1 MENYKAKRILVSSH
15 PKKLAEEVKSENPK
29 DIVHFFYD
37 SEDRSFE
44 SNDLAFKDYDYLFLT
59 DEDYALISSKLLD
72 LGTSHLC
79 VIYTDLESEF
89 FLIPPGKRIDSYCF
103 GLFEDWLA
111 HINAVLHPAVPSKL
125 THHLT
130 ISRNSWDKN
139 FDMAVLLPQL
149 FAGEKIS
156 KHLEENIKFVLRE
169 LISNSFVHT
178 KSPMTVVEF
187 EKRSLDVFLRVTD
200 FQGEFPKSRFISTLF
215 RQKRVVEPSTAT
227 KGAGIG
233 LFLVAQIANELHIK
247 TCSRGT
253 SIEVAIPLR
262 KISGQASFHKKI
274 LSHQNDSE
282 LLVKLIRKEFYSTS
296 VS

>member
-1 MENYKAKRILVSSH
+1 MENYNPKRILISSH
-15 PKKLAEEVKSENPK
+15 PKKLAEEVKIENPR

-44 SNDLAFKDYDYLFLT
+44 FNDLALKDYDYLFLT
-59 DEDYALISSKLLD
+59 YEDYSILLPQ
-72 LGTSHLC
+72 LSEIGTSHLC

-103 GLFEDWLA
+103 GLFEDWLS
-111 HINAVLHPAVPSKL
+111 HINTVLHPAIPSKL

-130 ISRNSWDKN
+130 ISRKSWDKN
-139 FDMAVLLPQL
+139 FDIAILLSQL

-169 LISNSFVHT
+169 LISNTFIHT
-178 KSPMTVVEF
+178 NSPLTVVEF

-200 FQGEFPKSRFISTLF
+200 LQGDFPKSRFVSTLF
-215 RQKRVVEPSTAT
+215 RQKRVVEPSSAT
-227 KGAGIG
+227 NGAGIG

-247 TCSRGT
+247 TCSHGT

-262 KISGQASFHKKI
+262 KISGQATFHKKI
-274 LSHQNDSE
+274 LSHQSDSE
-282 LLVKLIRKEFYSTS
+282 FLVKFIRKEFYSTS
-296 VS
+296 IS

>member
-15 PKKLAEEVKSENPK
+15 PKKLAEEVKNENPK

-37 SEDRSFE
+37 SDDRSFE

-59 DEDYALISSKLLD
+59 DEDYSLISPRLVD

-103 GLFEDWLA
+103 GLFEDWLS
-111 HINAVLHPAVPSKL
+111 HIHAVLHPVSPIKL

-130 ISRNSWDKN
+130 LTRESWTKNSD
-139 FDMAVLLPQL
+139 VGLLLPQL

-169 LISNSFVHT
+169 LVSNSFIHT
-178 KSPMTVVEF
+178 TGQLTVIEF
-187 EKRSLDVFLRVTD
+187 EKKSLDVLIRVTD

-215 RQKRVVEPSTAT
+215 RQKRVVEPSTSA

-247 TCSRGT
+247 TCSKGT
-253 SIEVAIPLR
+253 SIEVTIPQR
-262 KISGQASFHKKI
+262 KISGQASFYKKI

-282 LLVKLIRKEFYSTS
+282 LVVNLIRKEFYSTS

>member
-1 MENYKAKRILVSSH
+1 MENYNPKRILISSH
-15 PKKLAEEVKSENPK
+15 PKKLAEEVKIENPK

-44 SNDLAFKDYDYLFLT
+44 SIDLALKDYDYLFLT
-59 DEDYALISSKLLD
+59 DEDYSILLPQLNE

-103 GLFEDWLA
+103 GLFEDWLS
-111 HINAVLHPAVPSKL
+111 HINTVLHPAIPSKL

-130 ISRNSWDKN
+130 ISRNSWEKN
-139 FDMAVLLPQL
+139 FDIAILLPQL

-169 LISNSFVHT
+169 LISNTFFHT
-178 KSPMTVVEF
+178 NSPLTVVEF

-200 FQGEFPKSRFISTLF
+200 LQGGFPKSRFISTLF
-215 RQKRVVEPSTAT
+215 RQKRVVETSSAT
-227 KGAGIG
+227 NGAGIG

-247 TCSRGT
+247 TCSGGT

-262 KISGQASFHKKI
+262 KISGQATFHKKI
-274 LSHQNDSE
+274 LSHQNDSDF
-282 LLVKLIRKEFYSTS
+282 LVKFIRKEFYSTS
-296 VS
+296 IS